1 MLEGLEIKEVMLTE
15 LIVDNEKFRI
25 DDEFFLKKYLLAYKR
40 IKTKPHV
47 LLGSVISTLT
57 DYHANGSYEALKSNV
72 QLLDEPDYAYMVR
85 STNLE
90 VKDYIS
96 DAKYVTKKGYEHLTK
111 TKLYGGELL
120 INKIG
125 SPGRTYL
132 MPKLNNPATLGMN
145 LFMVRFNKESAMK
158 EKFVWIFLNSELGKK
173 IIYRKINGTVP
184 LTIDKEAIRTLY
196 LPVLSDRFQSAVENF
211 VTSSELLLDKTKET
225 YSQAESLLLETLGMA
240 DFSPC
245 AEKVNI
251 KPFKDSFAATSRL
264 DAEYYQPRYEQL
276 IRHLE
281 SHKNGFF
288 YLHEVAETRRGVFVS
303 EAFYKDSGSL
313 AYVRGADISSNQLIA
328 DKLIY
333 VDNYEHKN
341 QEDICIENDIVM
353 SLIGSV
359 GTASLVTKNFSGSL
373 VSNNLGIIRIKHSAI
388 NPYILHLFLTH
399 TKIGG
404 ELFGQ
409 QEMRTAQPKISDKN
423 IHYFPIPKIDIETQT
438 KIAALVQQSF
448 ALNAQ
453 SERLLD
459 AAKRAVET
467 AIETNEDA
475 ALAWL
480 ASIH

>member
-1 MLEGLEIKEVMLTE
+1 MMLTE

-96 DAKYVTKKGYEHLTK
+96 DAKYVSKKGYEHLTK

-240 DFSPC
+240 DFSPSS
-245 AEKVNI
+245 EKVNI
-251 KPFKDSFAATSRL
+251 KSFKDSFAATSRL
-264 DAEYYQPRYEQL
+264 DAEYYQPKYEDVITQIQSQPHARLAQL
-276 IRHLE
+276 VSITKSIE
-281 SHKNGFF
+281 PGSDAYSDDDNGLPFLRVADYSKLGLQTTQKKLSVRF
-288 YLHEVAETRRGVFVS
+288 VAENKAQLTPLMPKANTILFS
-303 EAFYKDSGSL
+303 KD
-313 AYVRGADISSNQLIA
+313 
-328 DKLIY
+328 
-333 VDNYEHKN
+333 
-341 QEDICIENDIVM
+341 
-353 SLIGSV
+353 GSV
-359 GTASLVTKNFSGSL
+359 GEAYCLRADADFVTS
-373 VSNNLGIIRIKHSAI
+373 SA
-388 NPYILHLFLTH
+388 ILHLQVWDN
-399 TKIGG
+399 TKILPDYLTLALNSTLVRMQSERDAGG
-404 ELFGQ
+404 SIILHWRVSEI
-409 QEMRTAQPKISDKN
+409 ENVI
-423 IHYFPIPKIDIETQT
+423 IPLVDFETQT

-448 ALNAQ
+448 ALKAQ
-453 SERLLD
+453 SERLIE
-459 AAKRAVET
+459 AAKQAVET